1 MNKKNIIYTLTISLA
16 LALGSCAS
24 EDFWNTFDRTVDGPI
39 DFTVGVES
47 SPAERSLTRAI
58 TPTYTSM
65 AKGTQVRI
73 RVNGDWVK
81 KTPNTTVSQTATCVT
96 NEPTEVNS
104 LSYDNNTLYWDDYGV
119 GDPANSS
126 NKDAGVSVLGV
137 AVDGMATAPA
147 IDDDSKWTTLSW
159 NVITTGDNVLN
170 GDIII
175 SNNLKNYKFAERNDG
190 TAKKMIFTHPLSKIT
205 FNIKAG
211 DGFTTGTVGATTKK
225 FDKDPILTLSKATT
239 LAGIET
245 AANNYALATG
255 NVSISGGSATSDN
268 NTSKVIA
275 GTVSTSNPAIT
286 VIKQAIVY
294 PGTQLGENPT
304 DIIAVL
310 QADDNVYY
318 INASEIH
325 TAISNFDS
333 TNGVTHTDY
342 KTLPGYNYIINI
354 VVNKSCLILS
364 ASITDWVSVNSN
376 EVNPEININAT
387 VGGGGDSELKNIN
400 KFTFWRS
407 TKIDSGYEN
416 VAQPIVKDDGSLDW
430 TNTNVLYWTHH
441 KQHYHFR
448 GIYPLYDDVKIIGP
462 KVEDVGGKQCVHV
475 ENGAYN
481 ASTFPSNF
489 VIGMPEIASGTM
501 CGNPDHKD
509 EEVDM
514 SVGGICARRVPI
526 NLNFRY
532 MMSQVEVKLTSN
544 ENKLAD
550 DYVDLTYAEVE
561 LVNVGTAG
569 NILLSDRSAKI
580 TTQSE
585 AYSLN
590 SVSSSS
596 IHYHDIIVPQTLIN
610 SDKSNKVRFK
620 ITVYSDDPS
629 TNPSAAKDV
638 YYADLAPIKVK
649 KAGSTDEAAA
659 VNAWESGV
667 HYVYNLKITKTE
679 IKATATLTDWQ
690 TVEAS
695 EDVWF

>member
-1 MNKKNIIYTLTISLA
+1 MNKKNIIYTLTTSLA

-24 EDFWNTFDRTVDGPI
+24 EDFWDTFDRTVDGPI

-58 TPTYTSM
+58 TPKYTSM

-96 NEPTEVNS
+96 NEATEVNS
-104 LSYDNNTLYWDDYGV
+104 LSYDNNTLYWDDYGA
-119 GDPANSS
+119 GDPDNSLNTAN
-126 NKDAGVSVLGV
+126 GLTVLGV
-137 AVDGMATAPA
+137 AVDGKNEAPA
-147 IDDDSKWTTLSW
+147 
-159 NVITTGDNVLN
+159 VGDNQWDNLPWTVETGGTDVLKS
-170 GDIII
+170 DIII
-175 SNNLKNYKFAERNDG
+175 SNNLTTSPYTFANRNDDD
-190 TAKKMIFTHPLSKIT
+190 AKKMVFTHPLSKIT

-255 NVSISGGSATSDN
+255 TVSISGGSATSDN
-268 NTSKVIA
+268 KTSKVIA
-275 GTVSTSNPAIT
+275 GTVSTSDLAIT

-294 PGTQLGENPT
+294 PGTQLGANSS

-333 TNGVTHTDY
+333 ANGVSHTDY

-354 VVNKSCLILS
+354 IVNKSCIILS

-407 TKIDSGYEN
+407 TKIDSGYDN
-416 VAQPIVKDDGSLDW
+416 VAQPEVKDDGSLDW
-430 TNTNVLYWTHH
+430 TKTNVLYWTHH

-448 GIYPLYDDVKIIGP
+448 GIYPISTVVVKDATDEHQYIEVGNEAYDKND
-462 KVEDVGGKQCVHV
+462 
-475 ENGAYN
+475 
-481 ASTFPSNF
+481 FPSNF
-489 VIGMPEIASGTM
+489 VIGMPEIKSGTM

-532 MMSQVEVKLTSN
+532 MMSQVEVNLTSSIVG
-544 ENKLAD
+544 AD

-580 TTQSE
+580 TTESNT
-585 AYSLN
+585 YSLN

-596 IHYHDIIVPQTLIN
+596 IHYHDIIVPQTLVSN
-610 SDKSNKVRFK
+610 NSNKVKFK
-620 ITVYSDDPS
+620 ITVYSDD
-629 TNPSAAKDV
+629 TKTAKDV
-638 YYADLAPIKVK
+638 YYADVAPIKVK

-659 VNAWESGV
+659 VSVWESGV